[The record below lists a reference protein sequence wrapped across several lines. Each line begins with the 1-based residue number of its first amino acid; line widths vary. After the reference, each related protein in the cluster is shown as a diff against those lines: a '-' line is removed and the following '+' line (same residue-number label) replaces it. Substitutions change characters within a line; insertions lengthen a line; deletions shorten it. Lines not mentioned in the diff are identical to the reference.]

1 MRVQYPRQLAEVIL
15 GPQGWTTDMINQQ
28 IDSGQRK
35 IVTLKQKIP
44 VYVTYLTAWVDK
56 DGTVN
61 FRRDVYGRD
70 KILAAAL
77 DKK

>member
-1 MRVQYPRQLAEVIL
+1 
-15 GPQGWTTDMINQQ
+15 MINRQ

-35 IVTLKQKIP
+35 IVTLKHKIP

-77 DKK
+77 FKK